1 MLWKKKD
8 RERKLTENLCKIQNE
23 IFPEIRKTAEQL
35 YNFSE
40 NTKRHIHTSQEN
52 IISLSAAM
60 EEISAGTEEIS
71 SATEHIWLQTR
82 NVKKNMEAMEAEISA
97 GNEFAVS
104 IQERAGFIK
113 AKTTQSMQRTTE
125 VVEAMRSSMER
136 NIEESKKIE
145 KISSLTESIL
155 EIAEQTNL
163 LALNASIEAAR
174 AGEAGRGFSVVAE
187 EIGKL
192 ADNSRNNA
200 NAIQLL
206 NGQITETVNNLLQS
220 AKELL
225 DFLGG
230 DLSED
235 YKGFTMLSERYTAD
249 ADEISG
255 MMSHIG
261 NMVSDIDREM
271 KELTE
276 KVNAIN
282 VSINEKEQGMQ
293 VVTKNLTDLNST
305 FTEIMDETE
314 RNEDCMR
321 KMLDAGVVEF

>member
-8 RERKLTENLCKIQNE
+8 RERKLTEDLGKIQNE
-23 IFPEIRKTAEQL
+23 IFHEIRKTAEQL

-40 NTKRHIHTSQEN
+40 NTKQQIHASQEN

-71 SATEHIWLQTR
+71 SATEHIWSQTR
-82 NVKKNMEAMEAEISA
+82 NVKKNMEAMEAEISV

-113 AKTTQSMQRTTE
+113 SMTTQSMQRTTE
-125 VVEAMRSSMER
+125 VVDAMKSSMER

-225 DFLGG
+225 DFMGG
-230 DLSED
+230 NLSED

-255 MMSHIG
+255 MMSHLR

-293 VVTKNLTDLNST
+293 AVTKNLTYLNST